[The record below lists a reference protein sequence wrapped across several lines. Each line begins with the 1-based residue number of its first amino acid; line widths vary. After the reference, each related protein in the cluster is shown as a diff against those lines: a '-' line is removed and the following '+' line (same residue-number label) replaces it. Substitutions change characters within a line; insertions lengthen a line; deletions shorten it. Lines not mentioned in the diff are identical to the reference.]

1 MKDRSFEK
9 TLVFSF
15 QALLDL
21 YLLENIEE
29 TYKHAIVSFL
39 VIFIT
44 PSVDAHEWSSM
55 FVTYVFKNTF

>member
-1 MKDRSFEK
+1 MKKLWF
-9 TLVFSF
+9 FSF

-29 TYKHAIVSFL
+29 SYKHAIVSFL

-44 PSVDAHEWSSM
+44 PSVDARECSSM
-55 FVTYVFKNTF
+55 FVPYVFNNIV